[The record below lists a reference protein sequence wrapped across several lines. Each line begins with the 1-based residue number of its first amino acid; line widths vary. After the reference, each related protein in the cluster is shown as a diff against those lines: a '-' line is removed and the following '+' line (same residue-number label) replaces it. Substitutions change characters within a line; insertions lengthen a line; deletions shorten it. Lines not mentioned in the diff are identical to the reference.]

1 MIDCTLGENV
11 GRQETPVCFAGTH
24 RRPGVHR
31 HMISSASTELNV
43 CVRGGWR
50 HRLAAQERKEAR
62 ERQPDAP
69 EEDAIVVDVRLAALL
84 DVPETR
90 PEWQQNVSRHAAAN
104 ASNHDAQMLQYT
116 ALGES
121 ENANNTGP
129 SVE

>member
-1 MIDCTLGENV
+1 VE
-11 GRQETPVCFAGTH
+11 
-24 RRPGVHR
+24 
-31 HMISSASTELNV
+31 SAIAFDSRMAALKQSWKRE
-43 CVRGGWR
+43 R
-50 HRLAAQERKEAR
+50 HRLVAQKRKEAR
-62 ERQPDAP
+62 EGQPDVP
-69 EEDAIVVDVRLAALL
+69 KEDAIVVDVRLAALL